1 MELVV
6 TLIVWWF
13 GIAFLVGSWFFV
25 SAFTGPLVS
34 TIGHIAFILAVM
46 AGLGY

>member
-13 GIAFLVGSWFFV
+13 GIVFLAGSWFWVAAATNPFV
-25 SAFTGPLVS
+25 STV
-34 TIGHIAFILAVM
+34 GHIAFILAVM